1 MTRVARRNEP
11 PKRQERADKLIFLP
25 GAGGSARFWQPV
37 SDLLAHPVQ
46 RKLLGWPGFGET
58 PADPRVRG
66 IEDLVARV
74 VDELDR
80 PCALI
85 AQSMGGLIALKA
97 AAKRPDHV
105 THLVLAA
112 TSGGVDM
119 ADLQA
124 QDWRPAFEAANP
136 SSPRWFSDYRE
147 DVSQIVRGLRAPTLL
162 LWGDADSISP
172 LSVAERLRKL
182 LPHSRLHVI
191 PGGGH
196 DFANQLAPLV
206 ATYIDEHLALR

>member
-1 MTRVARRNEP
+1 MP
-11 PKRQERADKLIFLP
+11 GKLIFLP

-37 SDLLAHPVQ
+37 SELLAHPAR

-74 VDELDR
+74 VDEIDR

-85 AQSMGGLIALKA
+85 AQSMGGVIAVQA

-119 ADLQA
+119 SDLQA
-124 QDWRPAFEAANP
+124 QDWRPAFEAAHP

-147 DVSQIVRGLRAPTLL
+147 DVSQIVRSLRAPTLL
-162 LWGDADSISP
+162 LWGEADPISP
-172 LSVAERLRKL
+172 LAVGERLRRL
-182 LPHSRLHVI
+182 LPHSRLRVI
-191 PGGGH
+191 PGGEH
-196 DFANQLAPLV
+196 DFANQLAPMV
-206 ATYIDEHLALR
+206 APSIDEHLGSR